1 MKKKIEIKI
10 TLSTNKFASHRM
22 FRVRELTDPIKDIVP
37 ELVSTGIL
45 PTECF
50 DILNENKMVRYPD
63 FVYKLS
69 KKYNWVYSHFGVFIE
84 CLFKKMLN
92 EPQNWKKEIYD
103 LYTSSSFIYTNDVIG
118 DSVSSKDFYK
128 YMGKFTNMSKFINDN
143 FKGKNIVYES
153 EIIYGVLSG
162 HPDVIVKHD
171 NGHSIDIYDI
181 KNVSKFN
188 TPDTRNQAILQIF
201 TYLVLARKSGLV
213 VENIGIILPMQQK
226 VLKINIVNFNETR
239 LAEFLKYF

>member
-1 MKKKIEIKI
+1 MKIKFCFNKIK
-10 TLSTNKFASHRM
+10 TLLFM
-22 FRVRELTDPIKDIVP
+22 IRVRQLTDPMKDNVP

-45 PTECF
+45 PTDCF
-50 DILNENKMVRYPD
+50 DILNENKLVRYPD

-69 KKYNWVYSHFGVFIE
+69 KKYNWVFSHFGVFIE
-84 CLFKKMLN
+84 YLFKKMLN
-92 EPQNWKKEIYD
+92 DPQNWKKDIYD
-103 LYTSSSFIYTNDVIG
+103 LYIASSYLYTIG

-128 YMGKFTNMSKFINDN
+128 YMGRFTNMFKFVNDH

-171 NGHSIDIYDI
+171 NGSIDIYDI

-201 TYLVLARKSGLV
+201 TYLVLARKSGFV

-226 VLKINIVNFNETR
+226 VLKINVVNFNDTK
-239 LAEFLKYF
+239 LFEFLKIKLYFQRFHQ